1 MTAQEVLLGFAL
13 ALVLGFA
20 FAIVLH
26 LSDTLRR
33 AFYPLL
39 VASQTVPVIAIA
51 PILIVWL
58 GFGIGPKLAIIAL
71 VCFFPITVN
80 TLDGLR
86 SVDPDLPRMMRTLD
100 AGRAQI
106 LRRVEIPSALP
117 YLVSGAKIAAAISVI
132 GAVFG
137 EWAGAD
143 EGLGHLILIAQGQ
156 LQTARVFAA
165 VVVLSALALILFG
178 TLALLERRFGWWTPR
193 RIGEGGGMRRAG
205 CSHWRVFARRAG
217 RERLRREAGEPRRRR
232 RAAHPDAR
240 LLRQPRPRRDLHGA
254 RPRLLRRGGPRG
266 RAAGAVRSRRRRSAR
281 SPPGAPTSRSPTSPR
296 SCSPRRRACR
306 WSRSPRWC
314 PGR

>member
-1 MTAQEVLLGFAL
+1 MKRWLLPLAVIAVLLGLWELAAQWDVIADALNIKPYLIPAPTDIGESLWDDRELLAQDAWVTAQEVLLGFAL
-13 ALVLGFA
+13 ALALGFA
-20 FAIVLH
+20 FAIALH

-33 AFYPLL
+33 AFYPLF

-100 AGRAQI
+100 AGRSQI

-117 YLVSGAKIAAAISVI
+117 FLFSGAKIAAAISVI

-143 EGLGHLILIAQGQ
+143 DGLGHLILIAQGQ

-178 TLALLERRFGWWTPR
+178 GLALIERRFGWWAPR
-193 RIGEGGGMRRAG
+193 RIG
-205 CSHWRVFARRAG
+205 
-217 RERLRREAGEPRRRR
+217 
-232 RAAHPDAR
+232 
-240 LLRQPRPRRDLHGA
+240 
-254 RPRLLRRGGPRG
+254 
-266 RAAGAVRSRRRRSAR
+266 RAAG
-281 SPPGAPTSRSPTSPR
+281 
-296 SCSPRRRACR
+296 
-306 WSRSPRWC
+306 
-314 PGR
+314 